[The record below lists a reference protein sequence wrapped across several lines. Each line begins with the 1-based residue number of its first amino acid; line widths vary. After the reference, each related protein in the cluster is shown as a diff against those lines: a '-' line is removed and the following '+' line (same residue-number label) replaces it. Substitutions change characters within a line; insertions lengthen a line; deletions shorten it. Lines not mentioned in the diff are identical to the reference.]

1 MTTEMLTTAAEHAGD
16 GEMRSRIIDVAID
29 EFGQHG
35 FASPLSIIAEA
46 AGVSAALVSGQFGSA
61 EGLRKAC
68 DDHIQKSIRTA
79 KSEALQ
85 SMSPANWFAQ
95 LAEIES
101 YAPMMSYLV
110 RSMLY
115 GGDLGRALMQQ
126 LIDNAEEYL
135 EGAVRAGT
143 IKPSRDP
150 KARAK
155 FLGMTGGGGFLLYL
169 NMHDNPTDM
178 AAVLRD
184 YGRDMLLPALEIYTH
199 GLMTDA
205 NMYDAVLAR
214 EESG

>member
-1 MTTEMLTTAAEHAGD
+1 MTTEMLTTPAEYAGD
-16 GEMRSRIIDVAID
+16 GEVRSRIIDVAIN

-35 FASPLSIIAEA
+35 FDAPLSTIAEA

-115 GGDLGRALMQQ
+115 GGDLGTGVDAAADRQRRG
-126 LIDNAEEYL
+126 IPR
-135 EGAVRAGT
+135 GGGT
-143 IKPSRDP
+143 GGHHQAQPRPQGPREI
-150 KARAK
+150 
-155 FLGMTGGGGFLLYL
+155 LGMTGGGGFLLYL

-178 AAVLRD
+178 ASVLRD

-205 NMYDAVLAR
+205 SMYDAVLAR